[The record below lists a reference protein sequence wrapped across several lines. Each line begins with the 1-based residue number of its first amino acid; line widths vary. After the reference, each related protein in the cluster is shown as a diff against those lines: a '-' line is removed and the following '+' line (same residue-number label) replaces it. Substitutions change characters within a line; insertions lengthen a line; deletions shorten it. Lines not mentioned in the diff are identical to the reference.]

1 MPLPDADLDLRRR
14 RAVWRAGHRGMKEL
28 DLVLGA
34 FARDHVPGMDGV
46 TLAHFESLLA
56 EADTDLFDWVM
67 GKAPVPARYDG
78 PVIDALK
85 QARFST
91 ESYHGG

>member
-1 MPLPDADLDLRRR
+1 MTKPDADLDLRRR

-34 FARDHVPGMDGV
+34 FARTHVSGMDGDA
-46 TLAHFESLLA
+46 LAHFESLLA
-56 EADTDLFDWVM
+56 EADPDLFDWVM
-67 GKAPVPARYDG
+67 GKAPVPARHDG

>member
-1 MPLPDADLDLRRR
+1 MTLPDADLEHRRR

-34 FARDHVPGMDGV
+34 FARARVPGMDGDA
-46 TLAHFESLLA
+46 LAHFERLLA

-67 GKAPVPARYDG
+67 GRAPVPARYDG
-78 PVIDALK
+78 PVIDALR
-85 QARFST
+85 QSRFSP